1 MSGMPAD
8 DASAQMRLEGEVSGE
23 KVEDT
28 QDENEGSG
36 MPSPQEEV
44 PSFPCTIFW
53 GVLASWVYIIHVIF
67 VPNLYG
73 YVLISSVLV
82 WVLAGG
88 SNQEKIWR
96 KMPKKSPLISKDH
109 ERAFFDSADWAL
121 GKQGVS
127 PNKPKGPLEA
137 LRPKLQPTQQNA
149 RARRSSYASADNDGT
164 PYLRILSRQLPVFDG
179 QCSPRLTQHCL
190 LFFL

>member
-1 MSGMPAD
+1 MSGMPSD

-36 MPSPQEEV
+36 MPSPQEEEAA
-44 PSFPCTIFW
+44 IKKK
-53 GVLASWVYIIHVIF
+53 
-67 VPNLYG
+67 YG
-73 YVLISSVLV
+73 
-82 WVLAGG
+82 G
-88 SNQEKIWR
+88 

-121 GKQGVS
+121 GKQGGS

-149 RARRSSYASADNDGT
+149 RARRSSYASADNDES
-164 PYLRILSRQLPVFDG
+164 LSLPAEELIQNDD
-179 QCSPRLTQHCL
+179 PTEDKNKE
-190 LFFL
+190 